1 MYVCRTKQQKHL
13 QQKHL
18 QQQFL
23 VPTIL
28 PLCQI
33 KVNQIEVCRLLC
45 MVGLTKL
52 TFIMKQLMLSNR
64 IFM

>member
-1 MYVCRTKQQKHL
+1 MYVCRTK

-52 TFIMKQLMLSNR
+52 TFYNATTDAKQ
-64 IFM
+64 